1 MVGSLADSEVV
12 SSGPPVGTS
21 EVALSVIA
29 RLAPGSSHCVQGSA
43 VEGRGL
49 QGAWET
55 WVQAYI
61 VRGRPT
67 PSQTIPSCGVRWGG
81 AELGGGEAPLPGI
94 ALGRT
99 RKGPLRSVLPH
110 PSPRSGLSSWGAG
123 APVRG
128 GHRWARW
135 TVLGAE
141 PGVRA
146 TGTRASTQRMNPA
159 QALRVWP
166 PVPRAAQPGAGAQ
179 SA

>member
-81 AELGGGEAPLPGI
+81 GGTGG
-94 ALGRT
+94 
-99 RKGPLRSVLPH
+99 
-110 PSPRSGLSSWGAG
+110 
-123 APVRG
+123 RG
-128 GHRWARW
+128 GASARNSSGEDPKGSFEER
-135 TVLGAE
+135 TASPITPIGSQQLGCWC
-141 PGVRA
+141 PGERRA
-146 TGTRASTQRMNPA
+146 QMG
-159 QALRVWP
+159 
-166 PVPRAAQPGAGAQ
+166 
-179 SA
+179 